1 MNIVDANWSYTHNVL
16 KYKTNKQHLKV
27 GKNRSIN
34 EQRTNEWMNEWT
46 IKRMN
51 EGTDKQMNERKKE
64 RKNKEK
70 NKKRTNN
77 PMKEQTNDL
86 KWNENAF

>member
-1 MNIVDANWSYTHNVL
+1 MNIVDANWSYTHHVL
-16 KYKTNKQHLKV
+16 KYKTNKQNVKV

-34 EQRTNEWMNEWT
+34 EQRTNEWMIEPLNEWM
-46 IKRMN
+46 K
-51 EGTDKQMNERKKE
+51 KQTTTTKTTTNE
-64 RKNKEK
+64 RKNKET
-70 NKKRTNN
+70 NKWTNN